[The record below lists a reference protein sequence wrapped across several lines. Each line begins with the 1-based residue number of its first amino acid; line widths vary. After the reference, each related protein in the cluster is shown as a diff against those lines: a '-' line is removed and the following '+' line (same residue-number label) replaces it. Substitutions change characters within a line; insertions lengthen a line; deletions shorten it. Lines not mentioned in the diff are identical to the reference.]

1 MDSPQRLVEREALKL
16 ALQNPVLAGPMFDAI
31 GPEAYGHPVFQAV
44 RTAIGEAGGTA
55 NATGGVVWIEA
66 VRDACADLGA
76 KAVVGELAVEPL
88 RIDGEADPR
97 YVSIQLA
104 RLQFGALTTRIRD
117 LKSKVQRV
125 NPVAHKDEYLALA
138 GELFSLEQHARA
150 LREQAAG
157 GL

>member
-1 MDSPQRLVEREALKL
+1 M
-16 ALQNPVLAGPMFDAI
+16 
-31 GPEAYGHPVFQAV
+31 
-44 RTAIGEAGGTA
+44 
-55 NATGGVVWIEA
+55 WIEP
-66 VRDACADLGA
+66 VRHACGDLGA
-76 KAVVGELAVEPL
+76 KAVVGEVAVEPL
-88 RIDGEADPR
+88 RIDGEVAPR

-125 NPVAHKDEYLALA
+125 NPVAHKDEYLTLA

-150 LREQAAG
+150 LRDQAAG